1 MNKIETV
8 LKQGLEEFEV
18 KLKDMDA
25 YCASHS
31 IMPFLKKNE
40 TWLKSHQ
47 KDLLDAAVAEV
58 RELRKEFVPADNI
71 QIGGIESDVWKLVP
85 KEDGMHCLNCERFI
99 PEEGCLCGMATLQD
113 IETLINNSTGV

>member
-31 IMPFLKKNE
+31 IMPFLEKNE
-40 TWLKSHQ
+40 TWLKTFQ
-47 KDLLDAAVAEV
+47 KDLLAAVVAEV
-58 RELRKEFVPADNI
+58 NGKMVDIPQDAPFQSWTPNEIVEA
-71 QIGGIESDVWKLVP
+71 
-85 KEDGMHCLNCERFI
+85 EDRNK
-99 PEEGCLCGMATLQD
+99 TLQD